1 MYKVTNRL
9 LNLAV
14 AAVFVVGYHKYS
26 RVTLCNI
33 VVVFCCKVNI
43 LEKMN
48 KKEVCAW
55 LKECLLNFTD
65 AVYQMM

>member
-1 MYKVTNRL
+1 MYKVTNSL

-14 AAVFVVGYHKYS
+14 VAVFFVGYHKYS

-43 LEKMN
+43 LEKMI
-48 KKEVCAW
+48 
-55 LKECLLNFTD
+55 
-65 AVYQMM
+65 